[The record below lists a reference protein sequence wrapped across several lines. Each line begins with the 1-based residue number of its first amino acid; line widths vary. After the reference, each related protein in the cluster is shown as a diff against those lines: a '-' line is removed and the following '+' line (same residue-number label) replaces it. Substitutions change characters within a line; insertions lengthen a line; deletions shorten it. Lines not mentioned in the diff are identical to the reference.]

1 MSAIPTSTAFTVF
14 PAPEDGQPMLT
25 GLEWKVVALALRE
38 ASDGGCG
45 GIVPPSRLTR
55 LFRRIAHAL
64 TGWEGPRPLA
74 DPRLE
79 TLRRFVCTSR
89 WGHHD
94 AAALAQSLLQ
104 QGFSQPQVRAV
115 AMLVGR

>member
-1 MSAIPTSTAFTVF
+1 MSAIPDSATFTIQ
-14 PAPEDGQPMLT
+14 PAPSAEPPSLSR
-25 GLEWKVVALALRE
+25 LEWKVVALALRE
-38 ASDGGCG
+38 ASEGGCHD
-45 GIVPPSRLTR
+45 VLSPSR
-55 LFRRIAHAL
+55 FRHWLSRMVRAV

-89 WGHHD
+89 WGHGD
-94 AAALAQSLLQ
+94 AASLAQSLLH
-104 QGFSQPQVRAV
+104 QGFNQNQLRAV